1 MADILLTNALAIGL
15 MMAFVWLLS
24 LPLKDASIVDMFWGL
39 GFVLVAWTTWGQAP
53 GDPARKLLIAVLVT
67 IWGARLSGYIAWR
80 NIGHGED
87 PRYQAMREKAG
98 PRFPLL
104 SLVRVF
110 LLQGVVMWIVSLPIQ
125 AGQVPADRPAPTWL
139 DWLGLACWGVG
150 VFFEGVGDFQLAR
163 FKSNPENRGRVLNH
177 GLWRYTRHPNY
188 FGDFLMW
195 WGLYLI
201 ALAAAPA
208 ANWWTAVGPFIMS
221 FFLMRVSGVTLLEKS
236 LKESKGPA
244 YEDYIRRTNAFFPGP
259 PKPESAG

>member
-1 MADILLTNALAIGL
+1 MADVLLTNALAIGVL
-15 MMAFVWLLS
+15 MAVVWLLS
-24 LPLKDASIVDMFWGL
+24 LPLKDASIVDIFWGM
-39 GFVLVAWTTWGQAP
+39 GFVLVAWTTWWQAA

-67 IWGARLSGYIAWR
+67 IWGTRLSGYIAWR
-80 NIGHGED
+80 NIGHDED

-110 LLQGVVMWIVSLPIQ
+110 LLQGVVMWIVSLPVQ
-125 AGQVPADRPAPTWL
+125 VGQIPAERPAPAWL
-139 DWLGLACWGVG
+139 DFAGIAFWTVG
-150 VFFEGVGDFQLAR
+150 VFFESVGDFQLAR
-163 FKSNPENRGRVLNH
+163 FKANPENKGQVLNH

-195 WGLYLI
+195 WGLFLI
-201 ALAAAPA
+201 ALAASPA
-208 ANWWTAVGPFIMS
+208 ANWWTAIGPFIMS

-244 YEDYIRRTNAFFPGP
+244 YDDYIRRTNAFFPGP
-259 PKPESAG
+259 PKAVNH